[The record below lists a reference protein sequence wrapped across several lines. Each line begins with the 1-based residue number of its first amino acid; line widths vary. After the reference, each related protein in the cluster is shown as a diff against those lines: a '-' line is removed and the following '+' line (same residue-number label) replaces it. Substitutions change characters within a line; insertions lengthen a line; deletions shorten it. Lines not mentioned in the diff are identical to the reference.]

1 VTHKTL
7 KIMDSSKNTPW
18 RVLVS
23 CGWVPESPFRW
34 RNENHPTLEIR
45 TGDRYFRVYRHDQTN
60 GGFSE
65 WDGIENFEDWLIA
78 TCEKWEWKP
87 KKSKK
92 TEQEAHE
99 ILIGK
104 GFEWNE
110 VHKDWRK
117 KELQI
122 WHGDDGY
129 YFAKFHN
136 HNIPVR
142 LPSMPF
148 ASWVESVEKM
158 TAERENAEE
167 DDQEDPFSELI
178 ENLERLKNGIL
189 ENDRQDRIEL
199 LKLAVQ
205 MATEHSKTNTVWDFG
220 AATETFYKQ
229 LCKLAG
235 MDEPQA
241 QTVESD
247 APDTPKAP
255 QAGIQDPRKVL
266 VENGWTSKDHP
277 FVDLYEKGGIECWWS
292 GDIWIITIGDK
303 NVRWDGTAA
312 NLAELTAKPEQPA
325 AEQEKPEPNAIYNN
339 AAKVENA
346 KDTLPLRPTEVIEK
360 AGWSWD
366 AYGQVYRKD
375 NCKWEVSLLP
385 FWSMIACR
393 CDGKEIT
400 HWTFW
405 KPQGSKSFVE
415 WLKEFDN

>member
-1 VTHKTL
+1 MEKFDIERMHRDCL
-7 KIMDSSKNTPW
+7 EWCKNPVWKPW
-18 RVLVS
+18 QRTYKVVRHHNDFLIVDRQGGDRLAILDPKLGGQDEETICEFAHLIGLDVES
-23 CGWVPESPFRW
+23 YRKEAVPESKP
-34 RNENHPTLEIR
+34 EKEI
-45 TGDRYFRVYRHDQTN
+45 
-60 GGFSE
+60 E
-65 WDGIENFEDWLIA
+65 AI
-78 TCEKWEWKP
+78 
-87 KKSKK
+87 
-92 TEQEAHE
+92 EQEAHE

-104 GFEWNE
+104 GWVWNE
-110 VHKDWRK
+110 SLNRWQKGDARIHHNDGDFYTYK
-117 KELQI
+117 KGDAEKGIASKPWNALLPFDLWADSIELE
-122 WHGDDGY
+122 
-129 YFAKFHN
+129 
-136 HNIPVR
+136 P
-142 LPSMPF
+142 
-148 ASWVESVEKM
+148 
-158 TAERENAEE
+158 ENKA
-167 DDQEDPFSELI
+167 DQEDPFSELI
-178 ENLERLKNGIL
+178 ESLERLKNGIL

-235 MDEPQA
+235 MDEPQS
-241 QTVESD
+241 QTVE
-247 APDTPKAP
+247 AP
-255 QAGIQDPRKVL
+255 
-266 VENGWTSKDHP
+266 
-277 FVDLYEKGGIECWWS
+277 
-292 GDIWIITIGDK
+292 
-303 NVRWDGTAA
+303 
-312 NLAELTAKPEQPA
+312 KPEQRA
-325 AEQEKPEPNAIYNN
+325 AEPNAIYNN
-339 AAKVENA
+339 AAKAENA